1 MLMNIH
7 NAPTKGNFCN
17 QQKHTM
23 KPIVVEDYNCHM
35 DYVDKG
41 DGMANSHSISTQAH
55 GRGQRNCSSMCK
67 LQSHVVKT
75 KFHMGDS

>member
-17 QQKHTM
+17 QQGNIM
-23 KPIVVEDYNCHM
+23 KPRIVEDYNCHM

-41 DGMANSHSISTQAH
+41 DGITNSHTISTPAH
-55 GRGQRNCSSMCK
+55 GNGQIIFPCVRFIPNSCIAMR
-67 LQSHVVKT
+67 
-75 KFHMGDS
+75 